1 MEKVQF
7 LRETERGTGKYGPT
21 IFADLTE
28 DEFKAHRL
36 GLKVP
41 TELQSNGKLS
51 SALPMIKVPEVTL
64 PKEFDWRHYNAVT
77 EVKNQG
83 KKS

>member
-28 DEFKAHRL
+28 EEFKNQKL
-36 GLKVP
+36 GVKIPSEFRKDGNFESKLP
-41 TELQSNGKLS
+41 T
-51 SALPMIKVPEVTL
+51 IKIDEVTL
-64 PKEFDWRHYNAVT
+64 PKQFDWRHYNAVT

-83 KKS
+83 RK